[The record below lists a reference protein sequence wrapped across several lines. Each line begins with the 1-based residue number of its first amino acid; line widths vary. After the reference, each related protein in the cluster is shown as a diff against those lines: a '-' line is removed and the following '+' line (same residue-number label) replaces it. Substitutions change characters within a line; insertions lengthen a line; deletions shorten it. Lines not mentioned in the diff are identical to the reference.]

1 MSIDLILTGKYGV
14 LNSQKLL
21 SATSNNI
28 NNVNTEGYIRKQ
40 TMTYTSCVDWG
51 VGDTYTRRVYDK
63 YVQRQLFT
71 DTGAQAYYS
80 AYAEGLGAT
89 DKILSDEDMSIANSV
104 TKFFDELSNAVN
116 SPTSTASR
124 NAAKAALENVVER
137 ITTANNSMID
147 SLTDVN
153 SKITDDVDDINS
165 YTLAICKINDQIRS
179 LGLSDNATNN
189 EIYMQML
196 DERDRLI
203 GLLAEKVSINV
214 EEQSDKTYAVYMD
227 SGMLLAN
234 GDTYAKL
241 ENVQN
246 QFDNTKAE
254 IFLSYESLN
263 GLSKN
268 DNTHIMLNNNNI
280 GGSLGGYVNSSTE
293 IRNAMRELGKITA
306 SLADALNVQNK
317 SGFTLDDIAGSNI
330 LNIQGSWATTNQ
342 PTSNNSL
349 YCSFIEGQGT
359 KYQSYD
365 FQVSYQN
372 GALSIYRVEEGEK
385 KVDITSEIAAG
396 NITVADDAAAGTST
410 ITLKDYGL
418 TFTLNRTQAELE
430 GDKTVFY
437 VQPTMMVG
445 STVTSNIS
453 KPEDFAFASAVKTST
468 ASNNYGNA
476 TISLSRCDHTG
487 DDYGV
492 SVNAT
497 TGKPE
502 FNSGAPVTI
511 KIDNQGNYLI
521 YDVENPGVGDLP
533 IGIADKDCKGVNVL
547 ANAVYYTGYT
557 IGGVDVS
564 GQPLKDYGYD
574 VSVTGTVKDND
585 TFYIQLNTGGLADN
599 SNGNALISLRNTEIV
614 RTTGSDKLTT
624 FNSSYANLLAQ
635 LGSCVSA
642 ATANEEAA
650 TAKLNA
656 TTELYQSSAGVNLD
670 EEAANLLMFQ
680 QSYSSCAKIIEAA
693 QTVFNAL
700 LSAM

>member
-80 AYAEGLGAT
+80 SYAEGLSAT
-89 DKILSDEDMSIANSV
+89 DKILSDEDMSVANAV

-124 NAAKAALENVVER
+124 NAAKSALENVIER

-153 SKITDDVDDINS
+153 SKITDDVNDINS
-165 YTLAICKINDQIRS
+165 YTLAICKLNDQIRS

-246 QFDNTKAE
+246 QFDNTKSE
-254 IFLSYESLN
+254 IYLSYESLS

-268 DNTHIMLNNNNI
+268 DSTHIMLNNNNI

-293 IRNAMRELGKITA
+293 IRNSMRELGKITA

-330 LNIQGSWATTNQ
+330 LNIQGVWGTTNQ

-396 NITVADDAAAGTST
+396 NITVTDDAAAGTST

-445 STVTSNIS
+445 STVSSNIS

-476 TISLSRCDHTG
+476 TISLTRCDHTG
-487 DDYGV
+487 ESYGV
-492 SVNAT
+492 KVDEA

-502 FNSGAPVTI
+502 FNGGPQII
-511 KIDNQGNYLI
+511 KVDNQGNYLI
-521 YDVENPGVGDLP
+521 YNVSPENLTDTTQP
-533 IGIADKDCKGVNVL
+533 IGIASKDCKGVNIL
-547 ANAVYYTGYT
+547 ANAVDYVT
-557 IGGVDVS
+557 
-564 GQPLKDYGYD
+564 GQPLQDYGYD

-599 SNGNALISLRNTEIV
+599 SNGNALIALRNTEIV

-624 FNSSYANLLAQ
+624 FNSGYANLLAQ
-635 LGSCVSA
+635 VGSCVSA

-656 TTELYQSSAGVNLD
+656 TTELYQSDAGVNLD